1 MDPIE
6 TALRN
11 IVWQYGDK
19 DPVARE
25 QLKERIEEAGRNL
38 QLTTY
43 SELVNGIIF
52 HLPNVMAGAV
62 YQIHTL
68 DWSGLDRRIIGDF
81 LGHITMESYI
91 EHGFMASVL
100 VVSGLEYKPSKHFF
114 DWMASLNV
122 LPNLDEETVLAF
134 WAEHVNLAHNWYRSN
149 R

>member
-25 QLKERIEEAGRNL
+25 QLKERIEETGRNL

-52 HLPNVMAGAV
+52 HLPNVMEGAD
-62 YQIHTL
+62 YQIHTF

-81 LGHITMESYI
+81 LGHITM
-91 EHGFMASVL
+91 
-100 VVSGLEYKPSKHFF
+100 EYKPSKHFF